1 MQFRVIVV
9 TDSQTSTKMQ
19 PQTHRQDRL
28 QYTVPLSLAR
38 SVNNDSNN
46 IMLTYQQ
53 QNEQK
58 TGQCKISLSLF

>member
-38 SVNNDSNN
+38 SINNDSNN
-46 IMLTYQQ
+46 IMLTYKQ